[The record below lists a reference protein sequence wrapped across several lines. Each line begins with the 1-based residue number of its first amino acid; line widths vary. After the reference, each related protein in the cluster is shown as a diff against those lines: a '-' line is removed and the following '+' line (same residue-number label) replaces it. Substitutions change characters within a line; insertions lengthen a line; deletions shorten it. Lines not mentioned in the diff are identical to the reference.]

1 MSASRPEPSDRPDTF
16 VIAPGLASADLGGES
31 VLLDPTSGRYFGLN
45 EVGARILAIVT
56 EPRTLDQVTDVLA
69 AEYEADRAQLYT
81 DAEQFLRM
89 LAERDLVTVTSHASA

>member
-1 MSASRPEPSDRPDTF
+1 MSHPALTDRSDTF
-16 VIAPGLASADLGGES
+16 VVAPGLASADLGGES

-56 EPRTLDQVTDVLA
+56 EPRTLEQVVDVLA
-69 AEYEADRAQLYT
+69 TEYEADRAQLRA

-89 LAERDLVTVTSHASA
+89 LAERDLVTVSPQATA